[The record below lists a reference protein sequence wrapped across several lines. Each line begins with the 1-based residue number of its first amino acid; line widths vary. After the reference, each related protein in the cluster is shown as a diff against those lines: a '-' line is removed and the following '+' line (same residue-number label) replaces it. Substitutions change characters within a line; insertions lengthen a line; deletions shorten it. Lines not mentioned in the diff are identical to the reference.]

1 MFTSSLQE
9 NVKLLEE
16 EIQAVREKIEDDVMC
31 EKIRQ
36 FVYAPREIQSIY
48 KTDAGLFSIF
58 ELSILV

>member
-9 NVKLLEE
+9 TVTALEE
-16 EIQAVREKIEDDVMC
+16 DIQAVKDKIEDDIMS

-48 KTDAGLFSIF
+48 RADAGKL
-58 ELSILV
+58 LSEV